1 MKHIQKLRV
10 LILMLVYLNLC
21 PDDLPHPPS
30 LGDGFNMLDE
40 LIVPGRGDND
50 SHSISMVASNVN
62 SNAAA
67 LALSASNSE
76 SKKTIAEI
84 KLATE
89 SKFKIG
95 TEWNNDILVKEL
107 KEFAHS
113 HHFKLRVSRGRE
125 VLCSKAATT
134 HSKKLEK
141 GDHHLTRKGC
151 SQVTNCPYKVRWN
164 KTKKFPLVDIL
175 EVVSEHNHDC
185 DISSA
190 VVSHKLSGKSI
201 RNAVDAVYEG
211 LAPLL
216 ASGKPQKYNLIRAM
230 IKPYVHHS
238 VELSPKAIENI
249 VRSVKKKM
257 KSTNY
262 SIPHTIHAVE
272 MQAFTSVDIAS
283 EN

>member
-1 MKHIQKLRV
+1 MKHIQLRV

-30 LGDGFNMLDE
+30 LGDGFSMLDE

-151 SQVTNCPYKVRWN
+151 SQVTSYQ
-164 KTKKFPLVDIL
+164 LVSM
-175 EVVSEHNHDC
+175 E
-185 DISSA
+185 
-190 VVSHKLSGKSI
+190 
-201 RNAVDAVYEG
+201 
-211 LAPLL
+211 
-216 ASGKPQKYNLIRAM
+216 
-230 IKPYVHHS
+230 
-238 VELSPKAIENI
+238 SPME
-249 VRSVKKKM
+249 
-257 KSTNY
+257 
-262 SIPHTIHAVE
+262 
-272 MQAFTSVDIAS
+272 
-283 EN
+283 